1 MEVKQCNVC
10 LTMNSA
16 YSIICG
22 TCGERLNNTQEKG
35 LSSFENCEVAVYY
48 VFIIEEAH
56 LGMAEEQMYL
66 RKTDD
71 TYSFH
76 LFYRDVVDVNS
87 YQFTLAELEKIS
99 NGRLARMCAFD
110 DLQELSLV
118 GNIVGDYWVNP
129 LVDLIPVENV

>member
-1 MEVKQCNVC
+1 MGMEKP
-10 LTMNSA
+10 A
-16 YSIICG
+16 YR
-22 TCGERLNNTQEKG
+22 TCSSRGGIAMKDRESEKD
-35 LSSFENCEVAVYY
+35 AVYY
-48 VFIIEEAH
+48 VLIIEEAH
-56 LGMAEEQMYL
+56 LGMAEEQIYL

-76 LFYRDVVDVNS
+76 LFYRDVMDVNS

-129 LVDLIPVENV
+129 LVELEPVEKV